1 MCILASA
8 LPIMALLRP
17 VPHDLVWLQASK
29 LALPTNASSKRERR
43 KMCGSERESIEK
55 CDVFD

>member
-1 MCILASA
+1 MCILASIC
-8 LPIMALLRP
+8 PSSVLLRP
-17 VPHDLVWLQASK
+17 VPHDLVLQASK